1 MSDSSL
7 KISSSAISPNT
18 STESIEDEGS
28 LSSSGSWDH
37 FIEQVSSSESSLSS
51 LTSGEGRSTPYPV
64 SETSPNLENHTIEQ
78 LSEPSSA
85 SPATIAEKSAKL
97 APSSAKLNPNELME
111 KALRV
116 FLLQQQGDVVSAR
129 KEANQTKV
137 NYETILQQ
145 HEQEYNQIRES
156 HHQAPELPSLELW
169 DQRNYFDKCSFYSS
183 PDHNAPKILP
193 LLQRDACREIIM
205 LQNNILIATDILLS
219 PAPEERARIQITLDN
234 NDNLNLKLPA
244 GKNFITHV
252 QNVILKLRG
261 LTTHCTGLFT
271 TAREAIIHHQ
281 ENPLQVP
288 HKALSQIKSQLMQI
302 DCYAV
307 AGNIIQENIIKH
319 QDAVS
324 LLQEVREQRR
334 AAGEQVPQHFT
345 ERLEQPIHKTISNAK
360 LSINFAFACQHAVD
374 DLLATIPQEADL
386 NPQQVEDIK
395 EYSKASAL
403 FKMSSIFFLESA
415 NSYSQGDPTSA
426 RMNNLK
432 ASGFQC
438 AGLSSKFRLDSFNLA
453 NMGDAPYFFE
463 NIHERALAAVN
474 PLQQITNAMP
484 VPQKNVLLNQCEI
497 ALTRLHGEQCNL
509 LVAYFLPHVPENEI
523 AGAIQQLLTPQNP
536 II

>member
-18 STESIEDEGS
+18 STESIEDERS

-51 LTSGEGRSTPYPV
+51 LTSGEGRSTPYPG
-64 SETSPNLENHTIEQ
+64 SETSPNLGNHTIEQ
-78 LSEPSSA
+78 LSEPSST
-85 SPATIAEKSAKL
+85 SPATIAEESAKL
-97 APSSAKLNPNELME
+97 VPSPAKLNPNELME

-169 DQRNYFDKCSFYSS
+169 DQHNYIGKCSFYSS
-183 PDHNAPKILP
+183 PDHNSPKILP

-205 LQNNILIATDILLS
+205 LQDNILITTNILLS

-234 NDNLNLKLPA
+234 NDNLNLKLAA

-271 TAREAIIHHQ
+271 TASEAIIYHQ
-281 ENPLQVP
+281 ENPLQTP

-302 DCYAV
+302 DCYAL
-307 AGNIIQENIIKH
+307 AGSIIKENIIKH

-324 LLQEVREQRR
+324 LLQEVREERR
-334 AAGEQVPQHFT
+334 AAGEQVPDNVT
-345 ERLEQPIHKTISNAK
+345 EILDQPIRATIFNAK

-374 DLLATIPQEADL
+374 DLLATIPHEADL

-395 EYSKASAL
+395 EYSSASAL

-463 NIHERALAAVN
+463 NIHEQALAIVYF
-474 PLQQITNAMP
+474 LQQSTNEIPA
-484 VPQKNVLLNQCEI
+484 QQINGLLNQCEI
-497 ALTRLHGEQCNL
+497 DLVALQREQCNVL
-509 LVAYFLPHVPENEI
+509 GEYFLPYVPENET
-523 AGAIQQLLTPQNP
+523 AGAIEQLLTPQNP